1 MCLSDAHFRNMGTKL
16 AMDARAV
23 DAASDERLRVHSS
36 IACHTYHIKM
46 PKLWEAHRGFRD
58 LQSAQM
64 SWIVMSSFV
73 E

>member
-46 PKLWEAHRGFRD
+46 PKL
-58 LQSAQM
+58 
-64 SWIVMSSFV
+64 
-73 E
+73 